1 MSLVSEFQKI
11 IELRIDQADKSDPD
25 WWDAILEELP
35 SGFAKGYLYSE
46 TRRMGDIHVRPK
58 EFVEVVKGLI
68 YHNIWS

>member
-11 IELRIDQADKSDPD
+11 LENRIDQADKSDPD

-46 TRRMGDIHVRPK
+46 TRRLEVGPK
-58 EFVEVVKGLI
+58 ELVEVVKDLI